1 MYYALILCAG
11 SIVNHGLYLLVVLLQ
26 DYENFFTFHST
37 PIHQYYVYVF
47 SPSYFHYISL
57 SLTLCLFFSL
67 TPSLSSILL
76 LYCSFILFLYFYAD
90 TTKCIG
96 RYRITFCPI

>member
-57 SLTLCLFFSL
+57 SHSMSLFLAHSLPLFHSPFVLFFY
-67 TPSLSSILL
+67 SLSV
-76 LYCSFILFLYFYAD
+76 FL
-90 TTKCIG
+90 C
-96 RYRITFCPI
+96 RYN